1 MTDKPNGI
9 DVAALQQ
16 FAKGVAE
23 DASKRN
29 ARFNVKTKWDG
40 QTRSVSTVN
49 HYSLSGVK
57 YERNFEI
64 TADEPNELLGQNS
77 APNPQELLMAA
88 LNACLTVGYVVNAA
102 AMGITVHSLE
112 IETDGELDLR
122 GFLGLDE
129 SVNPGYDEVAYVVR
143 LRADATPERLE
154 ELHQVVTKTSVNRA
168 NFSKAIRLVSTLEVL
183 EA

>member
-1 MTDKPNGI
+1 MTNKPNGI

-40 QTRSVSTVN
+40 QTRSVATVN
-49 HYSLSGVK
+49 HYFLSGAK
-57 YERNFEI
+57 YERDFQI
-64 TADEPNELLGQNS
+64 VADEPAELLGQNS

-129 SVNPGYDEVAYVVR
+129 SVNPGYDEVSYVVR
-143 LRADATPERLE
+143 LHADASRERLE

-168 NFSKAIRLVSTLEVL
+168 NFSKAIRMVSTLEVL
-183 EA
+183 ES